1 MRKLWLHVELFYQTY
16 NMLYGLCFCAFRPP
30 ELTAFLV
37 QLCVVLARQLV

>member
-16 NMLYGLCFCAFRPP
+16 NMLYVSCRRAGYLLNSAALFM
-30 ELTAFLV
+30 